1 MKKLWLVLFAMVLAF
16 LMVGCDQSGGAS
28 QEEGKP
34 SVGLEFKSNGDGT
47 CSVVGRGECT
57 DTDVVIPAMSPE
69 GDTVTSI
76 GASAFARCND
86 LTSVTI
92 PNGVKTIGAEA
103 FSGCHALSNVV
114 IPDGVTSIGASAF
127 SVCRCLR
134 SITLPDSVTSIGA
147 AAFSHCQTLSD
158 ITIPGG
164 VKTIEAETFSGCRSL
179 SNITIPVGVKTI
191 GAEAFSECSSLKQ
204 VTIPDGVTSIGS
216 AAFRQCMALES
227 LVLPD
232 SVVTIGAEA
241 FKDCIRLSSL
251 NIPPLVYTL
260 ESGVF
265 DSCINLMQT
274 ENGVT
279 YIDKWVYRC
288 DRSVTS
294 VTLRADTVGIAP
306 LAFYGC
312 TEMTAIEMPKTV
324 LNIGTSAF
332 DKCDSLTSVT
342 YVGTQAEWDVLFR
355 TVPSLSGWLGDDCVV
370 HCTDGDITPKG
381 EPVEAPQS

>member
-1 MKKLWLVLFAMVLAF
+1 MKKLWLILLATVLAL

-57 DTDVVIPAMSPE
+57 DTDVVIPETSPE

-76 GASAFARCND
+76 GASAFAKCTD
-86 LTSVTI
+86 LKSVTI
-92 PNGVKTIGAEA
+92 PN
-103 FSGCHALSNVV
+103 
-114 IPDGVTSIGASAF
+114 GVTSIGASAF
-127 SVCRCLR
+127 AVCRCLR
-134 SITLPDSVTSIGA
+134 DITIPAGVTNIGQ
-147 AAFSHCQTLSD
+147 AAFSHCMNLKTVV
-158 ITIPGG
+158 IPNG

-179 SNITIPVGVKTI
+179 TSIMIPDGVKTI
-191 GAEAFSECSSLKQ
+191 EAEAFSGCLSLTS
-204 VTIPDGVTSIGS
+204 VMIPDGVTSIGS

-265 DSCINLMQT
+265 DSCIDLMQT

-288 DRSVTS
+288 DRGVTS

-306 LAFYGC
+306 FAFYGC
-312 TEMTAIEMPKTV
+312 GEMTDIEIPKTV
-324 LNIGTSAF
+324 LNIGTSAI
-332 DKCDSLTSVT
+332 DNCDSLTSVT
-342 YVGTQAEWDVLFR
+342 YVGTQAEWNMLVR
-355 TVPSLSGWLGDDCVV
+355 IVPSLPAELGDDCVI

-381 EPVEAPQS
+381 APVEAPQS

>member
-1 MKKLWLVLFAMVLAF
+1 MKKLWLVLLATVLAL
-16 LMVGCDQSGGAS
+16 LMIGCDQSGGAS

-47 CSVVGRGECT
+47 CSVVGIGACT
-57 DTDVVIPAMSPE
+57 DTDVVIPKTSPE

-76 GASAFARCND
+76 GASAFAKCTD
-86 LTSVTI
+86 LTSVT
-92 PNGVKTIGAEA
+92 
-103 FSGCHALSNVV
+103 

-127 SVCRCLR
+127 AVCRCLR
-134 SITLPDSVTSIGA
+134 NITIPDSVTSIGA
-147 AAFSHCQTLSD
+147 AAFSHCLTLNN

-179 SNITIPVGVKTI
+179 SSITIPDGVKTI
-191 GAEAFSECSSLKQ
+191 GADAFSECLSLKQ

-216 AAFRQCMALES
+216 AAFRQCMELES

-241 FKDCIRLSSL
+241 FMDCIRLSSL
-251 NIPPLVYTL
+251 NIPPLVYTI

-265 DSCINLMQT
+265 NNCINLMQT

-279 YIDKWVYRC
+279 YIDKWVYQC

-342 YVGTQAEWDVLFR
+342 YVGTQAEWSVLSR

>member
-1 MKKLWLVLFAMVLAF
+1 MKKLWLVLFATVLAL

-47 CSVVGRGECT
+47 CSVVGRCECT
-57 DTDVVIPAMSPE
+57 DTDVVIPETSPE

-76 GASAFARCND
+76 GASAFAKCTD
-86 LTSVTI
+86 LKSVTI
-92 PNGVKTIGAEA
+92 PN
-103 FSGCHALSNVV
+103 
-114 IPDGVTSIGASAF
+114 GVTSIGASAF
-127 SVCRCLR
+127 AVCRCLR
-134 SITLPDSVTSIGA
+134 DITIPAGVTNIGQ
-147 AAFSHCQTLSD
+147 AAFSHCMNLKTVV
-158 ITIPGG
+158 IPNG
-164 VKTIEAETFSGCRSL
+164 VKTIEAETFIGCRSL
-179 SNITIPVGVKTI
+179 KS
-191 GAEAFSECSSLKQ
+191 
-204 VTIPDGVTSIGS
+204 VTIPDGVASIGS
-216 AAFRQCMALES
+216 AAFKECMALEN

-232 SVVTIGAEA
+232 SVVTIGTQA
-241 FKDCIRLSSL
+241 FKDCIKLSSL

-260 ESGVF
+260 ESEVF
-265 DSCINLMQT
+265 TGCVALMQT

-306 LAFYGC
+306 FAFYGC
-312 TEMTAIEMPKTV
+312 GEMTDIEIPKTV
-324 LNIGTSAF
+324 LNIGTSAI

-342 YVGTQAEWDVLFR
+342 YVGTQAEWNMLVR
-355 TVPSLSGWLGDDCVV
+355 IVPSLPAELGDDCVI

-381 EPVEAPQS
+381 APVEAPQS